1 MVLQVMK
8 CSDDFAPIGMH
19 SPHWAGF
26 QRWNAARERGRQA
39 QPRRGAGSRTSSGAC
54 THDNDL
60 TMHDIL
66 DGQVLT
72 SCVSIFDD
80 VGDHHHHVFG
90 LTVGESLE
98 FFLRTLKVRFHQDFG
113 VLHAAGT
120 FEEGHQF
127 IKVII
132 AEILNEFGKA
142 YGALRAKG

>member
-1 MVLQVMK
+1 
-8 CSDDFAPIGMH
+8 
-19 SPHWAGF
+19 
-26 QRWNAARERGRQA
+26 
-39 QPRRGAGSRTSSGAC
+39 
-54 THDNDL
+54 
-60 TMHDIL
+60 MHDIL

-132 AEILNEFGKA
+132 AEILNEFGRR
-142 YGALRAKG
+142 LRCAPCERVSA